1 MSKFGPRPT
10 DPSPN
15 DNMAADAPDF
25 ENPMADDPAPETDAD
40 FADGQPP
47 TSVEALQA
55 ALEQA
60 KEELE
65 QQKHAVLL
73 AHAEQENLRK
83 RTQRD
88 VEKARKFA
96 LESFAKELLPIKDSL
111 EMGLSAARDVE
122 GNHEKVLEGMEMTLK
137 LLTAA
142 MEKHHIKAIN
152 PVGQPFDPELHQAMA
167 TQPSDQHEPNT
178 VLTVYQK
185 GYLLNDR
192 LIRPAMVV
200 VSQS

>member
-10 DPSPN
+10 EPQ
-15 DNMAADAPDF
+15 DNLDADAADF
-25 ENPMADDPAPETDAD
+25 ENPMADDPAPETDA
-40 FADGQPP
+40 AAAEQPLP
-47 TSVEALQA
+47 ASVEELQA

-60 KEELE
+60 TAEVE

-83 RTQRD
+83 RTVRD

-96 LESFAKELLPIKDSL
+96 LDSFAKELLPIKDSL
-111 EMGLSAARDVE
+111 ELGLSAAQEAE
-122 GNHEKVLEGMEMTLK
+122 GSHEKVLEGMEMTLK
-137 LLTAA
+137 LLADA
-142 MEKHHIKAIN
+142 MEKHHIHEIN
-152 PVGQPFDPELHQAMA
+152 PVGQPFDPERHQAMA

-178 VLTVYQK
+178 VITVYQK

-200 VSQS
+200 VSQA